1 MVIKVYIG
9 VIGSGKDYIA
19 KQECDIQLAF
29 ADQLRDDVWKMI
41 DWKPKTPE
49 EYDMFKRSTF
59 SAFNR
64 IGNSNALLPLFT
76 GRDLLQRYGTEVRR
90 SEDEKHWCDCLIRR
104 LEVLSSTNNGNSIGI
119 TDCRFANEVSALIK
133 FAKRANKLE
142 HDVQLEFI
150 HTDFKSDRYN
160 YTTEH
165 ESEKLAQ
172 QFVGKVFA
180 EGEFNTLIFEMY
192 GTVS

>member
-9 VIGSGKDYIA
+9 VIGSGKDYRA

-29 ADQLRDDVWKMI
+29 ADQLREDVWKMI
-41 DWKPKTPE
+41 GWKPKTPE
-49 EYDMFKRSTF
+49 EYEMFK
-59 SAFNR
+59 SALFNPAYFELEFN
-64 IGNSNALLPLFT
+64 GPVFT
-76 GRDLLQRYGTEVRR
+76 GRDLLQKYGTEVRR
-90 SEDEKHWCDCLIRR
+90 AEDEKHWCDCLIRR

-119 TDCRFANEVSALIK
+119 TDCRFYNEVSALIK
-133 FAKRANKLE
+133 FAKRANKLGYNI
-142 HDVQLEFI
+142 QLEFI

-160 YTTEH
+160 STAEH

-172 QFVGKVFA
+172 QFAGKGFS
-180 EGEFNTLIFEMY
+180 EWEFNKLIFEMY